1 MFNWF
6 DLMRQAQT
14 SAGFDTLARQFHL
27 SGDQS
32 QKAMAAILPAFAIG
46 LQHAADP
53 NDPNRFFNS
62 MMQGA
67 YQSFWQAAGQSF
79 STQAQREGKKLLDQ
93 LFGSDEVSRRVAH
106 QAADYAGLSVHT
118 MEQVLPLF
126 AGILAGGMHQ
136 WMTTQGRAFQA
147 APPASA
153 APAGNA
159 SAADPWTELWAGW
172 MKASSPE
179 RMSPEKKPAPTPM
192 EEMMAN
198 FLQAATPAK
207 PPRPQ
212 DSQASPSWEKMMETG
227 REMQKQY
234 LTSLQS
240 IFEDAWKAPEK
251 KP

>member
-14 SAGFDTLARQFHL
+14 SEGFDTLARQFHL
-27 SGDQS
+27 SGEQS
-32 QKAMAAILPAFAIG
+32 QRAMAAILPAFAMG
-46 LQHAADP
+46 LQHAAAP

-93 LFGSDEVSRRVAH
+93 LFGSNEVSRRVAH

-118 MEQVLPLF
+118 MEQVLPLL

-136 WMTTQGRAFQA
+136 WMTAQGRAFQA
-147 APPASA
+147 AMPASE
-153 APAGNA
+153 APAGKP

-172 MKASSPE
+172 MNAASPE
-179 RMSPEKKPAPTPM
+179 RKLSEKKPAPTPF
-192 EEMMAN
+192 EEMMAS
-198 FLQAATPAK
+198 FMQAATPPK
-207 PPRPQ
+207 PPPPQ
-212 DSQASPSWEKMMETG
+212 DPPAAASWEGMVETG

-240 IFEDAWKAPEK
+240 IFEDAWKAAEK
-251 KP
+251 KR